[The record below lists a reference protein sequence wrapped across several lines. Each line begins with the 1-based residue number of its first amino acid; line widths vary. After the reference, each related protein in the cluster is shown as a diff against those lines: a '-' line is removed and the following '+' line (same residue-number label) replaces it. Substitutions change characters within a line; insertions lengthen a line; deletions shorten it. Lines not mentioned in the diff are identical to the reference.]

1 MGNTEAKMQNAEI
14 AKVLDEVGDML
25 ELSGENFFRVR
36 AYHNAARAIQDQTA
50 AIARMTPEQ
59 IDKIPGI
66 GADLAGKI
74 TILVATGELPLHREL
89 SRKFTGELLELRTIS
104 GLGPKRIKTL
114 IDRLHIRNKADLEHV
129 AKAGKLRGIKG
140 FGQRMEEK
148 ILETIARA
156 ESQPARRIL
165 YSEAEG
171 VAASLVEHLRGCR
184 AIEQLEV
191 TGSFRRRRE
200 TIGDLDV
207 LAAASNSEAVMDRF
221 VAFPAVAQVAA
232 KGDTRSAVVLK
243 SGLQIDMRVVPR
255 ASFGAALAYFTGS
268 KPHNIHLRRIAQ
280 VRGLL
285 LNEYG
290 LFRGESIVAGRTE
303 EQVYRALGLP
313 WIPPELREDRGE
325 IEAAASRSLPELI
338 TRDDLRG
345 DLHMHSTYTDGR
357 SSILDMVQSARDSG
371 LRYIAITDHSRRL
384 AMAHGLDRAR
394 LHEQTREIERLRKQF
409 TDITILRG
417 IELDILDDGSLDL
430 PDDVLAELD
439 WVVASVHYKLD
450 QEPRDMTRRLTK
462 AIRNRNVDAIGHPTG
477 RLLGRREASNF
488 EFDEIL
494 RVAREE
500 GCAMEIDSQPDRL
513 DLTDTMC
520 LATKRSGVKLVITSD
535 AHSPREIGFLNYG
548 INQARRG
555 WIEARDV
562 LNTRPLK
569 SFRQRRLLASL

>member
-1 MGNTEAKMQNAEI
+1 MQNTEI

-36 AYHNAARAIQDQTA
+36 AYHNAARAIHDQSA
-50 AIARMTPEQ
+50 AVAKMTRDE

-74 TILVATGELPLHREL
+74 ATLITTGELPLHREL
-89 SRKFTGELLELRTIS
+89 SRKFTGELLELRTIP

-114 IDRLHIRNKADLEHV
+114 IDRLHIRNRADLERA

-140 FGQRMEEK
+140 FGQTMEEK
-148 ILETIARA
+148 ILETIART

-165 YSEAEG
+165 YSEAEE
-171 VAASLVEHLRGCR
+171 VAASLVAHLRACR

-191 TGSFRRRRE
+191 AGSFRRRRE
-200 TIGDLDV
+200 TIGDLDI
-207 LAAASNSEAVMDRF
+207 LAAASNSQAVMDRF
-221 VAFPAVAQVAA
+221 VAFPAVSEVSA
-232 KGDTRSAVVLK
+232 KGDTRSAVVLR
-243 SGLQIDMRVVPR
+243 SGLQIDLRVVPR

-280 VRGLL
+280 DRGLL

-303 EQVYRALGLP
+303 ERVYRALGLS

-325 IEAAASRSLPELI
+325 IEAAASGSLPKLI
-338 TRDDLRG
+338 TRDDLKG
-345 DLHMHSTYTDGR
+345 DLHTHSTYTDGR
-357 SSILDMVQSARDSG
+357 NSILEMVQKARECG
-371 LRYIAITDHSRRL
+371 LRYVAVTDHSRRL
-384 AMAHGLDRAR
+384 AMAHGLDRTR
-394 LHEQTREIERLRKQF
+394 LHEQAHEIERLRTQF
-409 TDITILRG
+409 KDIAILRG

-430 PDDVLAELD
+430 PDDILAQLD

-450 QEPRDMTRRLTK
+450 QDPREMTRRLTK

-477 RLLGRREASNF
+477 RLLGRREASRF

-513 DLTDTMC
+513 DLTDTLCM
-520 LATKRSGVKLVITSD
+520 AAKRSGVKLVVTSD
-535 AHSPREIGFLNYG
+535 AHSPREFEFLAYG

-555 WIEARDV
+555 WIEARDI

-569 SFRQRRLLASL
+569 SFRERRPLASL